1 MKHILLFV
9 FKLHSMISKTYL
21 PFWIFILKLFYL
33 PQQPPNDTMGK
44 SVQVYGKKE
53 KYVLGKNK
61 SRIIHN
67 LN

>member
-1 MKHILLFV
+1 
-9 FKLHSMISKTYL
+9 MISKTYL

-33 PQQPPNDTMGK
+33 PQQPLNDTMGK

-53 KYVLGKNK
+53 KYVVGENT